1 MLLLERVAAS
11 FFVYYKKMCT
21 FAAKLQYNMCI
32 HRLFTLLL
40 TVVSAC
46 NISKISAQDEIIE
59 HQGNKYIIHVEKLDP
74 DSEMTLLDV
83 LHICPEFFST
93 DGKDI
98 TADYLLSVDDI
109 MLSVDYRPLLEGIK
123 ACELSEVIVCSYGAI
138 NNAMDGH
145 TGSIDLQF
153 KEGSKGLDG
162 KLSFSGSTY
171 GNGRMYADMA
181 STGEHVTVR
190 GFAQTS
196 MNYGKTDGL
205 EPSSITS
212 RSFIENAMVFVNWRP
227 TDHDELRFK
236 FQQGFGDLKSRITDA
251 SSQLIWPEFERWGE
265 ISGVYERTLNDKEAV
280 LYIETGLGYSN
291 NSNEAYKIR
300 STVPSLIAEFTIPF
314 SKDLSMIAGWEIDYA
329 NSLLTGLRREQYL
342 NNDFYVQLDYTHGPW
357 VLSFGDRFRINNF
370 WNKFENNEDRS
381 TWSYHRNENALHAS
395 IGYKHQRH
403 FVQGTFSR
411 SYFNPTIVDF
421 LNINDEN
428 HNSFLTDFRTN
439 LAWRAEA
446 RYNYQTSNFV
456 LTGSLLHTWLTDMLL
471 PNEYVTGL
479 RTSATWNKGPLRL
492 TVGANFFH
500 RHINGTPNMESLYNN
515 FYQLKLAPIWQIGKG
530 FRLSSVLLYNSRQQY
545 YYEIHPHL
553 YASVKIN
560 KDFGKHVNIYA
571 DFHDIAGQPTG
582 ITDDLLHSYKNRAL
596 TIGLTYYPFRK

>member
-1 MLLLERVAAS
+1 MI
-11 FFVYYKKMCT
+11 
-21 FAAKLQYNMCI
+21 I

-40 TVVSAC
+40 TVVFAC
-46 NISKISAQDEIIE
+46 NISKICAQDEIIE
-59 HQGNKYIIHVEKLDP
+59 HQGNKYIIHVEQLNP

-98 TADYLLSVDDI
+98 TTDYLLSVDDI
-109 MLSVDYRPLLEGIK
+109 MLGVDYKPLLEGIK
-123 ACELSEVIVCSYGAI
+123 ACDLSEVIVCSYGAI

-162 KLSFSGSTY
+162 KLSLSGSTY
-171 GNGRMYADMA
+171 GNGRVYADMA
-181 STGEHVTVR
+181 STGEHATVR
-190 GFAQTS
+190 GFVQTS

-205 EPSSITS
+205 EPSSIVS

-227 TDHDELRFK
+227 TDRDELRFK

-251 SSQLIWPEFERWGE
+251 SSQLIWPELERWGE
-265 ISGVYERTLNDKEAV
+265 ISGIYERTLNDKEAV

-300 STVPSLIAEFTIPF
+300 TTVPSLITEFTIPF
-314 SKDLSMIAGWEIDYA
+314 GKDLSMIAGWEIDYA
-329 NSLLTGLRREQYL
+329 NSLLPEIRREQYL

-370 WNKFENNEDRS
+370 WNKFEDNEDRS
-381 TWSYHRNENALHAS
+381 IWSYHRNENALHAS

-411 SYFNPTIVDF
+411 SYFNPAIVDF
-421 LNINDEN
+421 LYIDDES
-428 HNSFLTDFRTN
+428 HNSFRTSFRTN

-456 LTGSLLHTWLTDMLL
+456 LTSSLLHTWLTDMLT
-471 PNEYVTGL
+471 PNEYLTGL

-500 RHINGTPNMESLYNN
+500 RHISSTSNMESLYNN
-515 FYQLKLAPIWQIGKG
+515 FYQLKLAPTWLIGKG
-530 FRLSSVLLYNSRQQY
+530 FRLSSVLHYNSRQEY
-545 YYEIHPHL
+545 YY
-553 YASVKIN
+553 
-560 KDFGKHVNIYA
+560 
-571 DFHDIAGQPTG
+571 
-582 ITDDLLHSYKNRAL
+582 
-596 TIGLTYYPFRK
+596 

>member
-1 MLLLERVAAS
+1 
-11 FFVYYKKMCT
+11 
-21 FAAKLQYNMCI
+21 
-32 HRLFTLLL
+32 
-40 TVVSAC
+40 
-46 NISKISAQDEIIE
+46 
-59 HQGNKYIIHVEKLDP
+59 
-74 DSEMTLLDV
+74 
-83 LHICPEFFST
+83 
-93 DGKDI
+93 
-98 TADYLLSVDDI
+98 
-109 MLSVDYRPLLEGIK
+109 
-123 ACELSEVIVCSYGAI
+123 
-138 NNAMDGH
+138 
-145 TGSIDLQF
+145 
-153 KEGSKGLDG
+153 
-162 KLSFSGSTY
+162 
-171 GNGRMYADMA
+171 MYADMA

-205 EPSSITS
+205 EPSSIVS
-212 RSFIENAMVFVNWRP
+212 RSFVENAMVFVNWRP
-227 TDHDELRFK
+227 TDRDELRFK

-342 NNDFYVQLDYTHGPW
+342 NNDFYVQL
-357 VLSFGDRFRINNF
+357 
-370 WNKFENNEDRS
+370 
-381 TWSYHRNENALHAS
+381 HRNENALHAS

-421 LNINDEN
+421 LNINDES

-560 KDFGKHVNIYA
+560 KDLGKHVNIYA

>member
-1 MLLLERVAAS
+1 M
-11 FFVYYKKMCT
+11 F
-21 FAAKLQYNMCI
+21 I

-40 TVVSAC
+40 AVVFTC
-46 NISKISAQDEIIE
+46 KISAQDEIIE
-59 HQGNKYIIHVEKLDP
+59 HQGNKYIIHVEQLNP

-83 LHICPEFFST
+83 LHLCPEFFST

-109 MLSVDYRPLLEGIK
+109 VLSVDYKPLLEGIR

-153 KEGSKGLDG
+153 KEGSQGLDG
-162 KLSFSGSTY
+162 KLSINGSTY
-171 GNGRMYADMA
+171 GNGRVYADIV

-196 MNYGKTDGL
+196 LNYGKTYGL
-205 EPSSITS
+205 EPNTIVS
-212 RSFIENAMVFVNWRP
+212 RSIVENAMVFVNWDLSDR
-227 TDHDELRFK
+227 DEMRFK
-236 FQQGFGDLKSRITDA
+236 FQQGFSDSKSRITDA
-251 SSQLIWPEFERWGE
+251 YSQLIWPAFERWGE
-265 ISGVYERTLNDKEAV
+265 LSGIYERTLNEKEAV
-280 LYIETGLGYSN
+280 LYIETGMSYGN
-291 NSNEAYKIR
+291 NSDEIYKMRTAI
-300 STVPSLIAEFTIPF
+300 PSLTTEFTIPF
-314 SKDLSMIAGWEIDYA
+314 SEDLSMIAGWEIDYA
-329 NSLLTGLRREQYL
+329 NNLFVGLRREQYL

-370 WNKFENNEDRS
+370 WNKLEDNEDRS
-381 TWSYHRNENALHAS
+381 TWSYHRNENAFHAS
-395 IGYKHQRH
+395 IGYKHRRH

-411 SYFNPTIVDF
+411 SYFNPIIENF
-421 LNINDEN
+421 LNLDEES
-428 HNSFLTDFRTN
+428 HDIFQTDFRTN
-439 LAWRAEA
+439 LTWRAEA

-456 LTGSLLHTWLTDMLL
+456 LTSSLLHNWLTDMLT

-515 FYQLKLAPIWQIGKG
+515 FYQLKLAPVWQIGKG
-530 FRLSSVLLYNSRQQY
+530 FRLSSVLLYNSRQEY

-560 KDFGKHVNIYA
+560 KDLGKHVNIYA

>member
-11 FFVYYKKMCT
+11 FLCIPKKMCT
-21 FAAKLQYNMCI
+21 FAPKLRYNMFFY
-32 HRLFTLLL
+32 RLFTLLL
-40 TVVSAC
+40 AVVFTC
-46 NISKISAQDEIIE
+46 KISAQDEIIE
-59 HQGNKYIIHVEKLDP
+59 HQGNKYIIHVEQLNP

-83 LHICPEFFST
+83 LHLCPEFFST

-109 MLSVDYRPLLEGIK
+109 VLSVDYKPLLEGIR

-153 KEGSKGLDG
+153 KEGSQGLDG
-162 KLSFSGSTY
+162 KLSINGSTY
-171 GNGRMYADMA
+171 GNGRVYADIV

-196 MNYGKTDGL
+196 LNYDKTYGL
-205 EPSSITS
+205 EPNTIVS
-212 RSFIENAMVFVNWRP
+212 RSIVENAMVFVNWDLSDR
-227 TDHDELRFK
+227 DEMRFK
-236 FQQGFGDLKSRITDA
+236 FQQGFSDSKNRITDA
-251 SSQLIWPEFERWGE
+251 YSQLIWPAFERWGE
-265 ISGVYERTLNDKEAV
+265 LSGIYERTLNEKEAV
-280 LYIETGLGYSN
+280 LYIETGMSYGN
-291 NSNEAYKIR
+291 NSDEIYKMRTAI
-300 STVPSLIAEFTIPF
+300 PSLTTEFTIPF
-314 SKDLSMIAGWEIDYA
+314 SEDLSMIAGWEIDYA
-329 NSLLTGLRREQYL
+329 NNLLVGLRREQYL

-370 WNKFENNEDRS
+370 WNKLEDNEDRS
-381 TWSYHRNENALHAS
+381 TWSYHRNENAFHAS
-395 IGYKHQRH
+395 IGYKHRRH

-411 SYFNPTIVDF
+411 SYFNPIIENF
-421 LNINDEN
+421 LNLDEES
-428 HNSFLTDFRTN
+428 HDIFQTDFRTN
-439 LAWRAEA
+439 LTWRAEA

-456 LTGSLLHTWLTDMLL
+456 LTSSLLHNWLTDMLT

-515 FYQLKLAPIWQIGKG
+515 FYQLKLAPVWQIGKG
-530 FRLSSVLLYNSRQQY
+530 FRLSSVLLYNSKQEY

-560 KDFGKHVNIYA
+560 KDLGKHVNIYA

-582 ITDDLLHSYKNRAL
+582 LTDDLLHSYKNRAL

>member
-1 MLLLERVAAS
+1 MQPNI
-11 FFVYYKKMCT
+11 
-21 FAAKLQYNMCI
+21 QYNMFI

-40 TVVSAC
+40 AVVFTC
-46 NISKISAQDEIIE
+46 KISAQDEIIE
-59 HQGNKYIIHVEKLDP
+59 HQGNKYIIHVEQLNP

-83 LHICPEFFST
+83 LHLCPEFFST

-109 MLSVDYRPLLEGIK
+109 VLSVDYKPLLEGIR

-153 KEGSKGLDG
+153 KEGSQGLDG
-162 KLSFSGSTY
+162 KLSINGSTY
-171 GNGRMYADMA
+171 GNGRVYADIV

-196 MNYGKTDGL
+196 LNYGKTYGL
-205 EPSSITS
+205 EPNTIVS
-212 RSFIENAMVFVNWRP
+212 RSIVENAMVFVNWDLSDR
-227 TDHDELRFK
+227 DEMRFK
-236 FQQGFGDLKSRITDA
+236 FQQGFSDSKSRITDA
-251 SSQLIWPEFERWGE
+251 YSQLIWPAFERWGE
-265 ISGVYERTLNDKEAV
+265 LSGIYERTLNEKEAV
-280 LYIETGLGYSN
+280 LYIETGMSYGN
-291 NSNEAYKIR
+291 NSDEIYKMRTAI
-300 STVPSLIAEFTIPF
+300 PSLTTEFTIPF
-314 SKDLSMIAGWEIDYA
+314 SEDLSMIAGWEIDYA
-329 NSLLTGLRREQYL
+329 NNLFVGLRREQYL

-370 WNKFENNEDRS
+370 WNKLEDNEDRS
-381 TWSYHRNENALHAS
+381 TWSYHRNENAFHAS
-395 IGYKHQRH
+395 IGYKHRRH

-411 SYFNPTIVDF
+411 SYFNPIIENF
-421 LNINDEN
+421 LNLDEES
-428 HNSFLTDFRTN
+428 HDIFQTDFRTN
-439 LAWRAEA
+439 LTWRAEA

-456 LTGSLLHTWLTDMLL
+456 LTSSLLHNWLTDMLT

-515 FYQLKLAPIWQIGKG
+515 FYQLKLAPVWQIGKG
-530 FRLSSVLLYNSRQQY
+530 FRLSSVLLYNSRQEY

-560 KDFGKHVNIYA
+560 KDLGKHVNIYA

>member
-1 MLLLERVAAS
+1 MQPNI
-11 FFVYYKKMCT
+11 
-21 FAAKLQYNMCI
+21 QYNMFI

-40 TVVSAC
+40 AVVFTC
-46 NISKISAQDEIIE
+46 KISAQDEIIE
-59 HQGNKYIIHVEKLDP
+59 HQGNKYIIHVEQLNP

-83 LHICPEFFST
+83 LHLCPEFFST

-109 MLSVDYRPLLEGIK
+109 VLSVDYKPLLEGIR

-153 KEGSKGLDG
+153 KEGSQGLDG
-162 KLSFSGSTY
+162 KLSINGSTY
-171 GNGRMYADMA
+171 GNGRVYADIV

-196 MNYGKTDGL
+196 LNYGKTYGL
-205 EPSSITS
+205 EPNTIVS
-212 RSFIENAMVFVNWRP
+212 RSIVENAMVFVNWDLSDR
-227 TDHDELRFK
+227 DEMRFK
-236 FQQGFGDLKSRITDA
+236 FQQGFSDSKSRITDA
-251 SSQLIWPEFERWGE
+251 YSQLIWPAFERWGE
-265 ISGVYERTLNDKEAV
+265 LSGIYERTLNEKEAV
-280 LYIETGLGYSN
+280 LYIETGMSYGN
-291 NSNEAYKIR
+291 NSDEIYKMRTAI
-300 STVPSLIAEFTIPF
+300 PSLTTEFTIPF
-314 SKDLSMIAGWEIDYA
+314 SEDLSMIAGWEIDYA
-329 NSLLTGLRREQYL
+329 NNLFVGLRREQYL

-357 VLSFGDRFRINNF
+357 VLSLGDRFRINNF
-370 WNKFENNEDRS
+370 WNKLEDNEDRS
-381 TWSYHRNENALHAS
+381 TWSYHRNENAFHAS
-395 IGYKHQRH
+395 IGYKHRRH

-411 SYFNPTIVDF
+411 SYFNPIIENF
-421 LNINDEN
+421 LNLDEES
-428 HNSFLTDFRTN
+428 HDIFQTDFRTN
-439 LAWRAEA
+439 LTWRAEA

-456 LTGSLLHTWLTDMLL
+456 LTSSLLHNWLTDMLT

-515 FYQLKLAPIWQIGKG
+515 FYQLKLAPVWQIGKG
-530 FRLSSVLLYNSRQQY
+530 FRLSSVLLYNSRQEY

-560 KDFGKHVNIYA
+560 KDLGKHVNIYA

>member
-1 MLLLERVAAS
+1 M
-11 FFVYYKKMCT
+11 T
-21 FAAKLQYNMCI
+21 I

-40 TVVSAC
+40 TVVIAC
-46 NISKISAQDEIIE
+46 NSSKISAQDEVIE
-59 HQGNKYIIHVEKLDP
+59 HQGNKYIIHVEQLNP

-109 MLSVDYRPLLEGIK
+109 VLSVDYKPLLEGIK

-153 KEGSKGLDG
+153 KEGSQGLDG
-162 KLSFSGSTY
+162 KFAISGSTY
-171 GNGRMYADMA
+171 GNGRVYAEIT
-181 STGEHVTVR
+181 STGEDVTVH

-196 MNYGKTDGL
+196 LNYGKTYGQ
-205 EPSSITS
+205 ESNNIVS
-212 RSFIENAMVFVNWRP
+212 RSTIENAMVFVNWNLSDR
-227 TDHDELRFK
+227 DEVRFK
-236 FQQGFGDLKSRITDA
+236 FQQGFGDSKSRITNSDT
-251 SSQLIWPEFERWGE
+251 QLIWPTFERWGE
-265 ISGVYERTLNDKEAV
+265 VSGIYERTLNEKEAV
-280 LYIETGLGYSN
+280 LYIETGMSYGN
-291 NSNEAYKIR
+291 NSDVLYDMRTAL
-300 STVPSLIAEFTIPF
+300 PSLTTEFTIPF
-314 SKDLSMIAGWEIDYA
+314 CEDLSMIAGWEIDYT
-329 NSLLTGLRREQYL
+329 NNLYVGLRREQYL

-357 VLSFGDRFRINNF
+357 ILSFGDRFRINNF
-370 WNKFENNEDRS
+370 WNKFENYEDRS

-395 IGYKHQRH
+395 VGYKHQRH
-403 FVQGTFSR
+403 FVQGTFAR
-411 SYFNPTIVDF
+411 SYFNPIIGNFVN
-421 LNINDEN
+421 LDEES
-428 HNSFLTDFRTN
+428 HDIFQTDFRTN
-439 LAWRAEA
+439 LVWRAEA
-446 RYNYQTSNFV
+446 RYNYQTNNFV
-456 LTGSLLHTWLTDMLL
+456 LTSSLLHTWLTDMLT
-471 PNEYVTGL
+471 PNDYITGL
-479 RTSATWNKGPLRL
+479 RTSTTWNKGPLRL

-500 RHINGTPNMESLYNN
+500 RHIDSTPYTESVYTN

-545 YYEIHPHL
+545 YYELHPHL

-560 KDFGKHVNIYA
+560 KDIGKHVNIYA

-582 ITDDLLHSYKNRAL
+582 LTDDLLHSYKNRAL

>member
-1 MLLLERVAAS
+1 MQPNI
-11 FFVYYKKMCT
+11 
-21 FAAKLQYNMCI
+21 QYNMFI

-40 TVVSAC
+40 AVVFTC
-46 NISKISAQDEIIE
+46 KISAQDEIIE
-59 HQGNKYIIHVEKLDP
+59 HQGNKYIIHVEQLNP

-83 LHICPEFFST
+83 LHLCPEFFST

-109 MLSVDYRPLLEGIK
+109 VLSVDYKPLLEGIR

-153 KEGSKGLDG
+153 KEGSQGLDG
-162 KLSFSGSTY
+162 KLSINGSTY
-171 GNGRMYADMA
+171 GNGRVYADIV

-196 MNYGKTDGL
+196 LNYGKTYGL
-205 EPSSITS
+205 EPNTIVS
-212 RSFIENAMVFVNWRP
+212 RSIVENAMVFVNWDLSDR
-227 TDHDELRFK
+227 DEMRFK
-236 FQQGFGDLKSRITDA
+236 FQQGFSDSKSRITDA
-251 SSQLIWPEFERWGE
+251 YSQLIWPAFERWGE
-265 ISGVYERTLNDKEAV
+265 LSGIYERTLNEKEAV
-280 LYIETGLGYSN
+280 LYIETGMSYGN
-291 NSNEAYKIR
+291 NSDEIYKMRTAI
-300 STVPSLIAEFTIPF
+300 PSLTTEFTIPF
-314 SKDLSMIAGWEIDYA
+314 SEDLSMIAGWEIDYA
-329 NSLLTGLRREQYL
+329 NNLLVGLRREQYL

-357 VLSFGDRFRINNF
+357 VLSVGDRFRINNF
-370 WNKFENNEDRS
+370 WNKLEDNEDRS
-381 TWSYHRNENALHAS
+381 TWSYHRNENAFHAS
-395 IGYKHQRH
+395 IGYKHRRH

-411 SYFNPTIVDF
+411 SYFNPIIENF
-421 LNINDEN
+421 LNLDEES
-428 HNSFLTDFRTN
+428 HDIFQTDFRTN
-439 LAWRAEA
+439 LTWRAEA

-456 LTGSLLHTWLTDMLL
+456 LTSSLLHNWLTDMLT

-515 FYQLKLAPIWQIGKG
+515 FYQLKLAPVWQIGKG
-530 FRLSSVLLYNSRQQY
+530 FRLSSVLLYNSRQEY

-560 KDFGKHVNIYA
+560 KDLGKHVNIYA

>member
-1 MLLLERVAAS
+1 M
-11 FFVYYKKMCT
+11 FFY
-21 FAAKLQYNMCI
+21 
-32 HRLFTLLL
+32 RLFTLLL
-40 TVVSAC
+40 TIVFAC
-46 NISKISAQDEIIE
+46 NSSKISAQDEVIE
-59 HQGNKYIIHVEKLDP
+59 HQGNKYIIHVEQLNP

-83 LHICPEFFST
+83 LHLCPEFFST

-109 MLSVDYRPLLEGIK
+109 VLSVDYKPLLEGIK

-153 KEGSKGLDG
+153 KEGSQGLDG
-162 KLSFSGSTY
+162 KFSINGSTY
-171 GNGRMYADMA
+171 GNGRVYADIV

-196 MNYGKTDGL
+196 LNYGKTTGL
-205 EPSSITS
+205 EPNSIVS
-212 RSFIENAMVFVNWRP
+212 RSTIENAMVFVNWNPSDR
-227 TDHDELRFK
+227 DEVRFK
-236 FQQGFGDLKSRITDA
+236 FQQGFSDSKSRITDA
-251 SSQLIWPEFERWGE
+251 YSQLIWPAFERWGE
-265 ISGVYERTLNDKEAV
+265 LSGIYERTLNEKEAV
-280 LYIETGLGYSN
+280 LYIETGMSYGN
-291 NSNEAYKIR
+291 NSDEIYKMRTAI
-300 STVPSLIAEFTIPF
+300 PSFITEFTIPF

-357 VLSFGDRFRINNF
+357 VLSLGDRFRINNF
-370 WNKFENNEDRS
+370 WNKLENDEERS
-381 TWSYHRNENALHAS
+381 TWSYHRNENAFHAS
-395 IGYKHQRH
+395 IGYKHRRH
-403 FVQGTFSR
+403 FVQGTFCR
-411 SYFNPTIVDF
+411 SYFNPIIENF
-421 LNINDEN
+421 FNLDEES
-428 HNSFLTDFRTN
+428 HGIFQTTFRTN

-456 LTGSLLHTWLTDMLL
+456 LTSSLLHTWLTDMLT

-500 RHINGTPNMESLYNN
+500 RHINSTPYMESIYNN
-515 FYQLKLAPIWQIGKG
+515 FYQLKLAPVWQIGKG
-530 FRLSSVLLYNSRQQY
+530 FRLSSVLLYNSRQEY
-545 YYEIHPHL
+545 FYEIHPHL

-560 KDFGKHVNIYA
+560 KDLGKHVNIYA

>member
-1 MLLLERVAAS
+1 M
-11 FFVYYKKMCT
+11 F
-21 FAAKLQYNMCI
+21 I

-74 DSEMTLLDV
+74 DSEMSLLDI

-93 DGKDI
+93 DGKNI
-98 TADYLLSVDDI
+98 TTDYLLSVDDI
-109 MLSVDYRPLLEGIK
+109 VLSVDYRPLLEGIK

-162 KLSFSGSTY
+162 KLSVSGSTY
-171 GNGRMYADMA
+171 GNGRVYADMA

-205 EPSSITS
+205 EPSSIVS
-212 RSFIENAMVFVNWRP
+212 RSFVENAMVFVNWRP
-227 TDHDELRFK
+227 TDRDELRFK

-251 SSQLIWPEFERWGE
+251 SSQLIWPELERWGE
-265 ISGVYERTLNDKEAV
+265 ISGIYERTLNDKEAV

-515 FYQLKLAPIWQIGKG
+515 FYQLKLAPVWQIGKG

-560 KDFGKHVNIYA
+560 KDLGKHVNIYA

>member
-1 MLLLERVAAS
+1 MI
-11 FFVYYKKMCT
+11 
-21 FAAKLQYNMCI
+21 I

-40 TVVSAC
+40 TVVFAC
-46 NISKISAQDEIIE
+46 NISKICAQDEIIE
-59 HQGNKYIIHVEKLDP
+59 HQGNKYIIHVEQLNP

-98 TADYLLSVDDI
+98 TTDYLLSVDDI
-109 MLSVDYRPLLEGIK
+109 MLGVDYKPLLEGIK
-123 ACELSEVIVCSYGAI
+123 ACDLSEVIVCSYGAI
-138 NNAMDGH
+138 NNAMDGYK
-145 TGSIDLQF
+145 GSIDLQF

-162 KLSFSGSTY
+162 KLSLSGSTY
-171 GNGRMYADMA
+171 GNGRVYADMA
-181 STGEHVTVR
+181 STGEHATVR
-190 GFAQTS
+190 GFVQTS

-205 EPSSITS
+205 EPSSIVS

-227 TDHDELRFK
+227 TDRDELRFK
-236 FQQGFGDLKSRITDA
+236 FQQGFGDLKSRITDP
-251 SSQLIWPEFERWGE
+251 SSQLVWPELERWGE

-300 STVPSLIAEFTIPF
+300 TTVPSLITEFTIPF
-314 SKDLSMIAGWEIDYA
+314 GKDLSMIAGWEIDYA
-329 NSLLTGLRREQYL
+329 NSLLPEIRREQYL

-370 WNKFENNEDRS
+370 WNKFEDNEDRS
-381 TWSYHRNENALHAS
+381 IWSYHRNENALHAS

-411 SYFNPTIVDF
+411 SYFNPAIVDF
-421 LNINDEN
+421 LYIDDES
-428 HNSFLTDFRTN
+428 HNSFKTSFRTN

-456 LTGSLLHTWLTDMLL
+456 LTSSLLHTWLTDMLT
-471 PNEYVTGL
+471 PNEYLTGL

-500 RHINGTPNMESLYNN
+500 RHISSTPNMESLYNN
-515 FYQLKLAPIWQIGKG
+515 FYQLKLAPTWLI
-530 FRLSSVLLYNSRQQY
+530 L
-545 YYEIHPHL
+545 
-553 YASVKIN
+553 
-560 KDFGKHVNIYA
+560 GKHVNIYA

>member
-1 MLLLERVAAS
+1 M
-11 FFVYYKKMCT
+11 T
-21 FAAKLQYNMCI
+21 I

-40 TVVSAC
+40 TIVFAC
-46 NISKISAQDEIIE
+46 NSSKISAQDEVIE
-59 HQGNKYIIHVEKLDP
+59 HQGNKYIIHVEQLNP

-83 LHICPEFFST
+83 LHLCPEFFST

-109 MLSVDYRPLLEGIK
+109 VLSVDYKPLLEGIK

-153 KEGSKGLDG
+153 KEGSQGLDG
-162 KLSFSGSTY
+162 KFSINGSTY
-171 GNGRMYADMA
+171 GNGRVYADIV

-196 MNYGKTDGL
+196 LNYGKTYGL
-205 EPSSITS
+205 EPNTIVS
-212 RSFIENAMVFVNWRP
+212 RSIVENAMVFVNWDLSDR
-227 TDHDELRFK
+227 DEMRFK
-236 FQQGFGDLKSRITDA
+236 FQQGFSDSKSRITDA
-251 SSQLIWPEFERWGE
+251 YSQLIWPAFERWGE
-265 ISGVYERTLNDKEAV
+265 LSGIYERTLNEKEAV
-280 LYIETGLGYSN
+280 LYIETGMSYGN
-291 NSNEAYKIR
+291 NSDEIYKMRTAI
-300 STVPSLIAEFTIPF
+300 PSLTTEFTIPF
-314 SKDLSMIAGWEIDYA
+314 SEDLSMIAGWEIDYA
-329 NSLLTGLRREQYL
+329 NNLFVGLRREQYL

-357 VLSFGDRFRINNF
+357 VLSLGDRFRINNF
-370 WNKFENNEDRS
+370 WNKLEDNEDRS
-381 TWSYHRNENALHAS
+381 TWSYHRNENAFHAS
-395 IGYKHQRH
+395 IGYKHRRH

-411 SYFNPTIVDF
+411 SYFNPIIENF
-421 LNINDEN
+421 LNLDEES
-428 HNSFLTDFRTN
+428 HDIFQTDFRTN
-439 LAWRAEA
+439 LTWRAEA

-456 LTGSLLHTWLTDMLL
+456 LTSSLLHNWLTDMLT

-515 FYQLKLAPIWQIGKG
+515 FYQLKLAPVWQIGKG
-530 FRLSSVLLYNSRQQY
+530 FRLSSVLLYNSRQEY

-560 KDFGKHVNIYA
+560 KDLGKHVNIYA

>member
-1 MLLLERVAAS
+1 M
-11 FFVYYKKMCT
+11 T
-21 FAAKLQYNMCI
+21 I

-40 TVVSAC
+40 TIVFAC
-46 NISKISAQDEIIE
+46 NSSKISAQDEVIE
-59 HQGNKYIIHVEKLDP
+59 HQGNKYIIHVEQLNP

-83 LHICPEFFST
+83 LHLCPEFFST

-109 MLSVDYRPLLEGIK
+109 VLSVDYKPLLEGIK

-153 KEGSKGLDG
+153 KEGSQGLDG
-162 KLSFSGSTY
+162 KFSINGSTY
-171 GNGRMYADMA
+171 GNGRVYADIV

-196 MNYGKTDGL
+196 LNYGKTTGL
-205 EPSSITS
+205 EPNSIVS
-212 RSFIENAMVFVNWRP
+212 RSTIENAMVFVNWNPSDR
-227 TDHDELRFK
+227 DEVRFK
-236 FQQGFGDLKSRITDA
+236 FQQGFSDSKSRITDA
-251 SSQLIWPEFERWGE
+251 YSQLIWPAFERWGE
-265 ISGVYERTLNDKEAV
+265 LSGIYERTLNEKEAV
-280 LYIETGLGYSN
+280 FYIETGMSYGN
-291 NSNEAYKIR
+291 NSDEIYKMRTAI
-300 STVPSLIAEFTIPF
+300 PSLTTEFTIPF
-314 SKDLSMIAGWEIDYA
+314 SEDLSMIAGWEIDYA
-329 NSLLTGLRREQYL
+329 NNLFVGLRREQYL

-357 VLSFGDRFRINNF
+357 VLSIGDRFRINNF
-370 WNKFENNEDRS
+370 WNKLINNEDRS
-381 TWSYHRNENALHAS
+381 TWSYHRNENAFHAS

-403 FVQGTFSR
+403 FIQGTFSR
-411 SYFNPTIVDF
+411 SYFNPAIVDF

-456 LTGSLLHTWLTDMLL
+456 LTSSLLHNWLTDMLT

-500 RHINGTPNMESLYNN
+500 RHISSTPYVESVYNN

-530 FRLSSVLLYNSRQQY
+530 FRLSSVLLYNSRQQT

-560 KDFGKHVNIYA
+560 KDLGKHVNIYA

>member
-1 MLLLERVAAS
+1 M
-11 FFVYYKKMCT
+11 T
-21 FAAKLQYNMCI
+21 IQ
-32 HRLFTLLL
+32 RLFILLL
-40 TVVSAC
+40 TVVFAC

-59 HQGNKYIIHVEKLDP
+59 HQGNKYIIHVEQLNP
-74 DSEMTLLDV
+74 DSEMTLLDM
-83 LHICPEFFST
+83 LHLCPEFFST

-109 MLSVDYRPLLEGIK
+109 VLSVDYKPLLEGIR

-153 KEGSKGLDG
+153 KEGSQGLDG
-162 KLSFSGSTY
+162 KLSINGSTY
-171 GNGRMYADMA
+171 GNGRVYADIV

-196 MNYGKTDGL
+196 LNYGKTTGL
-205 EPSSITS
+205 EPNSIVS
-212 RSFIENAMVFVNWRP
+212 RSTIENAMVFVNWNLSER
-227 TDHDELRFK
+227 DVMRFK
-236 FQQGFGDLKSRITDA
+236 FQQGFSDSKSRITDA
-251 SSQLIWPEFERWGE
+251 YSQLIWPAFERWGE
-265 ISGVYERTLNDKEAV
+265 LSGIYERTLNEKEAV
-280 LYIETGLGYSN
+280 LYIETGMSYGN
-291 NSNEAYKIR
+291 NSDEIYKMRTAI
-300 STVPSLIAEFTIPF
+300 PSLTTEFTIPF
-314 SKDLSMIAGWEIDYA
+314 SEDLSMIAGWEIDYA
-329 NSLLTGLRREQYL
+329 NNLFVGLRREQYL

-370 WNKFENNEDRS
+370 WNKLEDNEDRS
-381 TWSYHRNENALHAS
+381 TWSYHRNENAFHAS
-395 IGYKHQRH
+395 IGYKHRRH

-411 SYFNPTIVDF
+411 SYFNPIIENF
-421 LNINDEN
+421 LNLDEES
-428 HNSFLTDFRTN
+428 HDIFQTDFRTN
-439 LAWRAEA
+439 LTWRAEA

-456 LTGSLLHTWLTDMLL
+456 LTSSLLHNWLTDMLT

-500 RHINGTPNMESLYNN
+500 RHISSAPNIESIYNN
-515 FYQLKLAPIWQIGKG
+515 FYQLKLAPTWQIGKG
-530 FRLSSVLLYNSRQQY
+530 FRLSSVLLYNSRQEY
-545 YYEIHPHL
+545 YYEIHPYL

-560 KDFGKHVNIYA
+560 KDLGKHVNIYA

-582 ITDDLLHSYKNRAL
+582 ITNDLLHSYKNRAL

>member
-1 MLLLERVAAS
+1 M
-11 FFVYYKKMCT
+11 FFY
-21 FAAKLQYNMCI
+21 
-32 HRLFTLLL
+32 RLFTLLL
-40 TVVSAC
+40 AVVFTC
-46 NISKISAQDEIIE
+46 KISAQDEIIE

-83 LHICPEFFST
+83 LHLCPEFFST

-109 MLSVDYRPLLEGIK
+109 VLSVDYKPLLEGIK

-153 KEGSKGLDG
+153 KEGSQGLDG
-162 KLSFSGSTY
+162 KFSINGSTY
-171 GNGRMYADMA
+171 GNGRVYADIV

-196 MNYGKTDGL
+196 LNYGKTTGL
-205 EPSSITS
+205 EPNSIVS
-212 RSFIENAMVFVNWRP
+212 RSTIENAMVFVNWNPSDR
-227 TDHDELRFK
+227 DEVRFK
-236 FQQGFGDLKSRITDA
+236 FQQGFSDSKSRITDA
-251 SSQLIWPEFERWGE
+251 YSQLIWPAFERWGE
-265 ISGVYERTLNDKEAV
+265 ISGVYERTLNEKEAV
-280 LYIETGLGYSN
+280 LYIETGMSYGNYSD
-291 NSNEAYKIR
+291 EIYKMRTAI
-300 STVPSLIAEFTIPF
+300 PSLTTEFTIPF
-314 SKDLSMIAGWEIDYA
+314 SEDLSMIAGWEIDYA
-329 NSLLTGLRREQYL
+329 NNLFVGLRREQYL

-357 VLSFGDRFRINNF
+357 VLSLGDRFRINNF
-370 WNKFENNEDRS
+370 WNKLEDNEDRS
-381 TWSYHRNENALHAS
+381 TWSYHRNENAFHAS
-395 IGYKHQRH
+395 IGYKYQRH
-403 FVQGTFSR
+403 FVQGTFCR
-411 SYFNPTIVDF
+411 SYFNPIIENF
-421 LNINDEN
+421 LNLDEES
-428 HNSFLTDFRTN
+428 HDIFQTTFRTN
-439 LAWRAEA
+439 LSWRAEA

-456 LTGSLLHTWLTDMLL
+456 LTSSLLHNWLTDMLT

-500 RHINGTPNMESLYNN
+500 RHISSTPYVESVYNN

-530 FRLSSVLLYNSRQQY
+530 FRLSSVLLYNSRQEY

-560 KDFGKHVNIYA
+560 KDLGKYVNIYA